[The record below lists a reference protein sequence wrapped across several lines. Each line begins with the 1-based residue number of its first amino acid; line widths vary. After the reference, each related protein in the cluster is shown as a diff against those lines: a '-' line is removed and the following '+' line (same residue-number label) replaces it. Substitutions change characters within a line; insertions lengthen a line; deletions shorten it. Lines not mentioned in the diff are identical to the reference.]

1 MLTEI
6 IQSHF
11 FIFLTLCFL
20 ISYSVGSIPFGLILT
35 RFWGYGDIR
44 NVGSGNIGA
53 TNVLRTGNR
62 VLALIVLIL
71 DAFKGFV
78 VVKLLYL
85 FIITNNIE
93 GILLIGIFGCV
104 IGHCYPLWLKLKG
117 GKGVATSLGAFI
129 GFDFFIGFLIC
140 VIWLIT
146 TFFYR
151 KSSLSSLISLSCSPF
166 IVFIFYGYSES
177 LLSLFIFLVICL
189 KHRENIKRLTN
200 GNEPNVFSK

>member
-6 IQSHF
+6 IHSQ
-11 FIFLTLCFL
+11 ILILLILCFL

-35 RFWGYGDIR
+35 RVWGYGDIR
-44 NVGSGNIGA
+44 DVGSGNIGA

-71 DAFKGFV
+71 DALKGFV
-78 VVKLLYL
+78 VINLLYL

-93 GILLIGIFGCV
+93 VILLIGVFGCV
-104 IGHCYPLWLKLKG
+104 IGHCYPLWLKFKG

-140 VIWLIT
+140 IIWLIT

-166 IVFIFYGYSES
+166 IVFIFYGYLES
-177 LLSLFIFLVICL
+177 IFSLFIFLVICL

>member
-6 IQSHF
+6 IPSNI
-11 FIFLTLCFL
+11 FILLTLCFL
-20 ISYSVGSIPFGLILT
+20 ISYFIGSIPFGLILT
-35 RFWGYGDIR
+35 RVWGYGDIR

-62 VLALIVLIL
+62 FLALIVLIL
-71 DAFKGFV
+71 DSFKGFV
-78 VVKLLYL
+78 VINLLCL

-93 GILLIGIFGCV
+93 IILLIGVFGCV
-104 IGHCYPLWLKLKG
+104 IGHCYPLWLKFKG

-146 TFFYR
+146 TFCYR

-166 IVFIFYGYSES
+166 IVFIFYGYSETV
-177 LLSLFIFLVICL
+177 LTLFTFLVICL
-189 KHRENIKRLTN
+189 KHKENIKRLTN
-200 GNEPNVFSK
+200 GTEPKLFSK

>member
-6 IQSHF
+6 IHSQ
-11 FIFLTLCFL
+11 ILILLILCFL

-35 RFWGYGDIR
+35 RVWGYGDIR
-44 NVGSGNIGA
+44 DVGSGNIGA

-71 DAFKGFV
+71 DALKGFV
-78 VVKLLYL
+78 VINLLYL

-93 GILLIGIFGCV
+93 VILLIGVFGCV
-104 IGHCYPLWLKLKG
+104 IGHCYPLWLKFKG

-140 VIWLIT
+140 IIWLIT

-166 IVFIFYGYSES
+166 IVFIFYGYLES
-177 LLSLFIFLVICL
+177 IFSLFIFLVICL

-200 GNEPNVFSK
+200 GNEPKLFSK

>member
-1 MLTEI
+1 MLAEI
-6 IQSHF
+6 IQSHI
-11 FIFLTLCFL
+11 FILLTLCFL
-20 ISYSVGSIPFGLILT
+20 ISYFIGSIPFGLILT
-35 RFWGYGDIR
+35 KVLGYGDIR

-78 VVKLLYL
+78 VIKLLYL
-85 FIITNNIE
+85 FIVTNNIE
-93 GILLIGIFGCV
+93 VILLIGIFGCV
-104 IGHCYPLWLKLKG
+104 IGHCYPLWLKFKG

-140 VIWLIT
+140 IIWIIT
-146 TFFYR
+146 TLFYR

-166 IVFIFYGYSES
+166 IVFVLYGYSES
-177 LLSLFIFLVICL
+177 VLSLFIFLFICL

-200 GNEPNVFSK
+200 GNEPNLFSK

>member
-6 IQSHF
+6 IHSQ
-11 FIFLTLCFL
+11 ILILLILCFL

-35 RFWGYGDIR
+35 RVWGYGDIR
-44 NVGSGNIGA
+44 DVGSGNIGA

-71 DAFKGFV
+71 DALKGFV
-78 VVKLLYL
+78 VINLLYL

-93 GILLIGIFGCV
+93 VILLIGVFGCV
-104 IGHCYPLWLKLKG
+104 IGHCYPLWLKFKG

-140 VIWLIT
+140 IIWLIT

-166 IVFIFYGYSES
+166 IVFIFYGYLES
-177 LLSLFIFLVICL
+177 ILSLFIFLVICL

-200 GNEPNVFSK
+200 GNEPKLFSK

>member
-6 IQSHF
+6 IQSHI
-11 FIFLTLCFL
+11 FILLTLCFL
-20 ISYSVGSIPFGLILT
+20 ISYFVGSIPFGLILT
-35 RFWGYGDIR
+35 RVWGYGDIR

-71 DAFKGFV
+71 DALKGFV
-78 VVKLLYL
+78 VINLLYL

-93 GILLIGIFGCV
+93 VILLIGVFGCV
-104 IGHCYPLWLKLKG
+104 IGHCYPLWLKFKG

-140 VIWLIT
+140 IIWLIT

-166 IVFIFYGYSES
+166 IVFIFYGYLES
-177 LLSLFIFLVICL
+177 IFSLFIFLFICL

-200 GNEPNVFSK
+200 GNEPKLFSK